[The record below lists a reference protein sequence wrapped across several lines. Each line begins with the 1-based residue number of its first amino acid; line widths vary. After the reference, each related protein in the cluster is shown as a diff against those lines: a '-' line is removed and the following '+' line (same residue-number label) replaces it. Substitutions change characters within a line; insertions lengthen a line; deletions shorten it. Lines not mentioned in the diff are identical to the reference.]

1 VSEIHSQGFGFYFDQ
16 RGAKFMKIFQNKD
29 LNLCLGLF
37 LFTALLFSPSAY
49 GESFSDAQSTIV
61 WSSFQM
67 TTDGSLVLTWNP
79 SSEGYS
85 EYYGVFHGV
94 SIPSGLDLKYGS
106 DAWTIPT
113 SISAVFS
120 DSLGKITA
128 NGYSN
133 DNGLFGRSTGYA
145 NGNNQGNYI
154 TTGSERLGTFTLS
167 GSGTLSAT
175 ADYLWEQHIKTTL
188 PGDQAQ
194 AESIMGIFFYDDVT
208 KTPYYDQPIPYNSL
222 NSPGTFDDSG
232 NGTVNVSFIF
242 NDTTPHQI
250 EIDVYAVSWS
260 DAESYTYTPPTTP
273 VPEPATMLLL
283 GSGLIGLAGY
293 GRKKFFKK

>member
-1 VSEIHSQGFGFYFDQ
+1 
-16 RGAKFMKIFQNKD
+16 
-29 LNLCLGLF
+29 
-37 LFTALLFSPSAY
+37 
-49 GESFSDAQSTIV
+49 
-61 WSSFQM
+61 M

-94 SIPSGLDLKYGS
+94 SIPSGLDAKYGS
-106 DAWTIPT
+106 DAWTIQT
-113 SISAVFS
+113 SISKLFS
-120 DSLGKITA
+120 DSLGQVTA
-128 NGYSN
+128 EGYTN
-133 DNGLFGRSTGYA
+133 DNVLFGRSTGYA

-175 ADYLWEQHIKTTL
+175 ADYLWEQHMKTTL

-222 NSPGTFDDSG
+222 NLPGTFDDSG
-232 NGTVNVSFIF
+232 NGTINVSFIF

-250 EIDVYAVSWS
+250 EVDIYAVSWA
-260 DAESYTYTPPTTP
+260 DAESPTYTSTV
-273 VPEPATMLLL
+273 VPEPTTMLLL

-293 GRKKFFKK
+293 GRKKFFRK